1 MPCVHK
7 VRSSAPGIR
16 KPAVTSHES
25 MSFYKVEVVQRRWYT
40 VEVEADSESE
50 AESIALVSQ
59 SDWED
64 GEHESVEEVEEI
76 TQLAAH
82 GLTY

>member
-1 MPCVHK
+1 
-7 VRSSAPGIR
+7 
-16 KPAVTSHES
+16 

-50 AESIALVSQ
+50 AESIALASR

-64 GEHESVEEVEEI
+64 VERESIEEVEEI
-76 TQLAAH
+76 TRLADH
-82 GLTY
+82 GQTY

>member
-1 MPCVHK
+1 
-7 VRSSAPGIR
+7 
-16 KPAVTSHES
+16 
-25 MSFYKVEVVQRRWYT
+25 MSFYKVDVVQRRWYW

-50 AESIALVSQ
+50 AESIALARK

-64 GEHESVEEVEEI
+64 GGRESVEEVEEI
-76 TQLAAH
+76 TQLPDH

>member
-1 MPCVHK
+1 
-7 VRSSAPGIR
+7 
-16 KPAVTSHES
+16 
-25 MSFYKVEVVQRRWYT
+25 MSLYTVEVVQRRWYT

-50 AESIALVSQ
+50 AESIALARK

-64 GEHESVEEVEEI
+64 GGHESVEEVEEI
-76 TQLAAH
+76 TRLPAH

>member
-1 MPCVHK
+1 
-7 VRSSAPGIR
+7 
-16 KPAVTSHES
+16 
-25 MSFYKVEVVQRRWYT
+25 

-64 GEHESVEEVEEI
+64 GEHESIEEVEEI
-76 TQLAAH
+76 TKLAAH

>member
-1 MPCVHK
+1 
-7 VRSSAPGIR
+7 
-16 KPAVTSHES
+16 

-59 SDWED
+59 SDWEH

-76 TQLAAH
+76 TQLSAH

>member
-1 MPCVHK
+1 
-7 VRSSAPGIR
+7 
-16 KPAVTSHES
+16 

-50 AESIALVSQ
+50 AESIALASQ

-64 GEHESVEEVEEI
+64 GGRESVEEVEEI

>member
-1 MPCVHK
+1 
-7 VRSSAPGIR
+7 
-16 KPAVTSHES
+16 

-50 AESIALVSQ
+50 AESIALARK

-64 GEHESVEEVEEI
+64 GGRESIEEVEEI
-76 TQLAAH
+76 TQLPAH

>member
-1 MPCVHK
+1 
-7 VRSSAPGIR
+7 
-16 KPAVTSHES
+16 

-50 AESIALVSQ
+50 AESIALALK

-64 GEHESVEEVEEI
+64 GGRESVEEVEEI
-76 TQLAAH
+76 IQLAEH